1 MGEREAATVVV
12 EGDMIEVAMQTEAE
26 EVADMIEE
34 VIALEEGTMNVVAMA
49 EEVAMMSEVEDMVV
63 VVATEMEGTK
73 GTRSIIL
80 FDFCNFKIFHTQV
93 AIYCDKVVLPSRSF
107 KFVLRNADCFD
118 HYVVCELIG

>member
-1 MGEREAATVVV
+1 MGIVEREAATVVV
-12 EGDMIEVAMQTEAE
+12 EGDMIEVAMQIEAE
-26 EVADMIEE
+26 EVVDMIEE

-49 EEVAMMSEVEDMVV
+49 EEVAMMSEVVEDMVV

-93 AIYCDKVVLPSRSF
+93 AIIL
-107 KFVLRNADCFD
+107 
-118 HYVVCELIG
+118 

>member
-1 MGEREAATVVV
+1 MGVTAIVEREAATV
-12 EGDMIEVAMQTEAE
+12 E
-26 EVADMIEE
+26 EMGDMIEE

-49 EEVAMMSEVEDMVV
+49 EEVAMMSEVVEDMVV